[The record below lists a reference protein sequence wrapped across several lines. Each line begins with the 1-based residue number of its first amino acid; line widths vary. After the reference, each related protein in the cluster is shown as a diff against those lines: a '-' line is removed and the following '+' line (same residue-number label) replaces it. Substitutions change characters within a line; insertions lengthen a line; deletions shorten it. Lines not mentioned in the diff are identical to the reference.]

1 MEIFKSESDLV
12 RTLDLHD
19 SLVLKC
25 VDGELNFRAF
35 CDKYHSFYYYYALDG
50 HESDDEERQLLVKYE
65 SRILPH
71 RIIATEILGRVCSD
85 EDSTKPAYIK
95 AGRFGSDVAKQLLTN
110 VAINHL
116 RKTT

>member
-1 MEIFKSESDLV
+1 MEMFESESDLV
-12 RTLDLHD
+12 RTLDHND

-25 VDGELNFRAF
+25 VDGELTFREF
-35 CDKYHSFYYYYALDG
+35 RDKYQCCYDHCALDG
-50 HESDDEERQLLVKYE
+50 HESDDEEKKLLVKYE

-71 RIIATEILGRVCSD
+71 RLISEKIFQYICSD
-85 EDSTKPAYIK
+85 EDSTKPVYIK

-110 VAINHL
+110 IANEYL